1 MKTNQKKL
9 TYIGFSQ
16 GTTSYLVLASM
27 RPEYNDKFL
36 DVHLLAPVSGLKNIR
51 NKLFAVMAKYYTPL
65 KRLFQIMRIY
75 KLTGNTVWPW
85 KAFEL
90 AYRSSK
96 PLDSDS
102 SDFFSDATFDAV
114 IGLNFLR
121 WFFII
126 TSTLLN

>member
-16 GTTSYLVLASM
+16 GTTSFLVLASM
-27 RPEYNDKFL
+27 RPEYNDKLL

-51 NKLFAVMAKYYTPL
+51 DKLFATMAKYYTPL
-65 KRLFQIMRIY
+65 KRLFEIMRIY

-90 AYRSSK
+90 AYRSGK
-96 PLDSDS
+96 PFDTDASEFMSD
-102 SDFFSDATFDAV
+102 TIFDAV
-114 IGLNFLR
+114 IDCCD
-121 WFFII
+121 
-126 TSTLLN
+126 